1 LTTTPETE
9 ALVPSSP
16 LLVMPAQAGIQKKVQ
31 LLSWIPAFA
40 GITTAEASPKIYLA
54 IASAPYYLT
63 IYLSN
68 GD

>member
-1 LTTTPETE
+1 
-9 ALVPSSP
+9 
-16 LLVMPAQAGIQKKVQ
+16 MPAQAGIQKKVQ